1 MIINKKIEFT
11 CREDNQQDAMQGP
24 TQHYHV
30 HWEFLPGEF
39 HACATET
46 VITFTFFFF
55 FFGFLYVSF

>member
-1 MIINKKIEFT
+1 
-11 CREDNQQDAMQGP
+11 MQGP